1 MNRREF
7 LKLMGITAAG
17 MAAPKLIFDMGKNS
31 HIYTPQYEAYKLYKI
46 DDRFGVYQPDG
57 SWFYGPGVA
66 AVKMQLVDGKI
77 VGMVAASARED
88 IPQGKLFYPGW
99 RDYADKDPAIS

>member
-46 DDRFGVYQPDG
+46 DDRFAIYQPDG
-57 SWFYGPGVA
+57 SWFFGPGKMKVQAEMDSKGAFRSIIVA
-66 AVKMQLVDGKI
+66 ST
-77 VGMVAASARED
+77 SAKY
-88 IPQGKLFYPGW
+88 PQGSILQSF
-99 RDYADKDPAIS
+99 